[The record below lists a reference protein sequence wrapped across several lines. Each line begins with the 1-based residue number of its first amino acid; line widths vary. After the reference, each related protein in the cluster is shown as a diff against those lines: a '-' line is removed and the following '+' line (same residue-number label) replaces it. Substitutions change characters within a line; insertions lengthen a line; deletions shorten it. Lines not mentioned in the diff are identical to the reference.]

1 MAHHGPLHAIIW
13 DFDGT
18 LVDTRE
24 KNMNVNRQIVRV
36 ITDQSWER
44 FPVLAS
50 VAAYDEAQRRFTN
63 WREFYHRGIGLSE
76 DEVDRAGAMW
86 TGLQLTDTTPAPLF
100 DGIAAAV
107 ARLRG
112 AAVQGIVSQ
121 NSRQNIEE
129 MLDGV
134 GLLHHFEHIVGYEE
148 VGMQRQ
154 KPAPD
159 GLLMCIERLTNSA
172 AGTVLY
178 VGDHETDVRCARN
191 ADRVLRERQIPQH
204 MVTVGAF
211 FDRAEN
217 DPSWSVLPDHRAF
230 SPEDVLS
237 IVEELREDRNGNGAR
252 HAIPP

>member
-1 MAHHGPLHAIIW
+1 MVDHRGPLCAVIW

-24 KNMNVNRQIVRV
+24 KNLNVNRQIARA
-36 ITDQSWER
+36 ITEQPWDR

-50 VAAYDEAQRRFTN
+50 QAAYDEAQRMCTN
-63 WREFYHRGIGLSE
+63 WREFYRQEIGLSE
-76 DEVDRAGAMW
+76 DEIDRAGAMW
-86 TGLQLTDTTPAPLF
+86 TGLQLTDTTPAPF
-100 DGIAAAV
+100 FEGIAAAL

-129 MLDGV
+129 MLGGA
-134 GLLHHFEHIVGYEE
+134 GLLQHFDHIVGYEE
-148 VGMQRQ
+148 VGTRRQ

-178 VGDHETDVRCARN
+178 VGDHETDALCARN
-191 ADRVLRERQIPQH
+191 ADRVLAERRVPQN
-204 MVTVGAF
+204 VVAVGAC
-211 FDRAEN
+211 FDRLGS
-217 DPSWSVLPDHRAF
+217 DGSWSVRPDYRAS
-230 SPEDVLS
+230 SPGDVVT
-237 IVEELREDRNGNGAR
+237 IVEGLRRSRQGSQ
-252 HAIPP
+252 

>member
-1 MAHHGPLHAIIW
+1 MVHHGPLRAVIW

-24 KNMNVNRQIVRV
+24 KNMNVNRQIIQV
-36 ITDQSWER
+36 ITDQPWER
-44 FPVLAS
+44 FPVFES
-50 VAAYDEAQRRFTN
+50 VATYDEAQMRSTN
-63 WREFYHRGIGLSE
+63 WREFYHRGFGLSE
-76 DEVDRAGAMW
+76 DEIDRAGAMW
-86 TGLQLTDTTPAPLF
+86 TGLQLTDTTPAPFF
-100 DGIAAAV
+100 DGIAAAL

-129 MLDGV
+129 MLDEV

-148 VGMQRQ
+148 VGIQRQ
-154 KPAPD
+154 KPTPD

-191 ADRVLRERQIPQH
+191 ADRVLAERRIPQH
-204 MVTVGAF
+204 VVSAGAF
-211 FDRAEN
+211 FDRVGS
-217 DPSWSVLPDHRAF
+217 DRSWSVLPDHRAS
-230 SPEDVLS
+230 SPEGVVS
-237 IVEELREDRNGNGAR
+237 IVEEIRENSTGAR
-252 HAIPP
+252 HR

>member
-1 MAHHGPLHAIIW
+1 MRVAAHNGPLRAVIW

-24 KNMNVNRQIVRV
+24 KNINVNRQLVQAV
-36 ITDQSWER
+36 TDQPWDR
-44 FPVLAS
+44 FPVLENQAT
-50 VAAYDEAQRRFTN
+50 YDEAQRQCTN
-63 WREFYHRGIGLSE
+63 WREFYRRHIGLSE
-76 DEVDRAGAMW
+76 DEIDRAGAMW
-86 TGLQLTDTTPAPLF
+86 TGLQLADTTPAPFF
-100 DGIAAAV
+100 DGLAAAL

-148 VGMQRQ
+148 VGTQRQ

-178 VGDHETDVRCARN
+178 VGDHETDVHCARN
-191 ADRVLRERQIPQH
+191 ADRALAERRIPQH
-204 MVTVGAF
+204 VVTVGAF
-211 FDRAEN
+211 FDRLGS
-217 DPSWSVLPDHRAF
+217 DGSWSVRPDYRAS
-230 SPEDVLS
+230 SPADVVT
-237 IVEELREDRNGNGAR
+237 IVEGLRGSDQGS
-252 HAIPP
+252 P